1 MMTRKRFLRR
11 AHGVDHAAT
20 TAGLALFLQEC
31 EVEGDGVIVVPSL
44 KNISATVLTEVLRLE
59 LANRLYK
66 ERSLPWGKGTIS
78 LCSDA
83 TLKNYRNAKVY
94 LALWSSNHLVDEIE
108 QLGSWRS
115 LVWVTWLPDEANAW
129 AEKFNPSL
137 F

>member
-1 MMTRKRFLRR
+1 MTKKRFLRR
-11 AHGVDHAAT
+11 AHGDDQAAVA
-20 TAGLALFLQEC
+20 AGLALFLREC
-31 EVEGDGVIVVPSL
+31 EVVGDAVIVVPTL
-44 KNISATVLTEVLRLE
+44 KNVSATMLTGVLGHE
-59 LANRLYK
+59 LAKRLYK
-66 ERSLPWGKGTIS
+66 DRSLPWGGATIS

-94 LALWSSNHLVDEIE
+94 LALWSTNHLVDEIE

-129 AEKFNPSL
+129 AEKFNPSI